1 MRWVRAVIYA
11 RVSRAADRSSET
23 STPRQIANC
32 RSYLSSRE
40 WDEHAVFRDVDR
52 SAYRSGVL
60 RPGFEAMLAE
70 LTRGG
75 VDVLVVWKLDR
86 LTRRSRD
93 FERVWSVCEDHR
105 VALASVTEPVDT
117 TTPIGLAIVRVLLTF
132 ASVESTVK
140 GERLAARFR
149 EKATRG
155 LPHEGGVRPFGH
167 SRDRSEVIE
176 GEAVLLREAAQRIIH
191 GEGVVAIARDFRARG
206 VVGSCGVPWTHT
218 GMRSSLL
225 SARMV
230 GDRSYRGDVVARDC
244 FPAILDRNTHE
255 LVRHILDDTPKRAR
269 PSRSLLQG
277 LLRCGLCG
285 QHLTAAMSSK
295 KSLIYKCAGSPYG
308 QGCDRISISRP
319 LVEDLLVRAVR
330 DRLRRRSMR
339 RQRAEP
345 SDPTG
350 RLRELNRA
358 YFVAGALSRAEFYA
372 TRQTLLSDDD
382 DRADRWNI
390 HPDIPPG
397 ASGRELDRRWDELTR
412 SAQRA
417 LLEAFLDR
425 AVVAPAPVRGGGFQP
440 ERVHLHWHGT

>member
-1 MRWVRAVIYA
+1 MY
-11 RVSRAADRSSET
+11 
-23 STPRQIANC
+23 
-32 RSYLSSRE
+32 
-40 WDEHAVFRDVDR
+40 RDVDR
-52 SAYRSGVL
+52 SAYRNGVL

-93 FERVWSVCEDHR
+93 FERVWSVCEDHH

-149 EKATRG
+149 EKAVRG

-176 GEAVLLREAAQRIIH
+176 AEAVLLREAAQRIID
-191 GEGVVAIARDFRARG
+191 GEGVVGIARDFQARG
-206 VVGSCGVPWTHT
+206 VIGSRGVPWTHS
-218 GMRSSLL
+218 GIRSSLL

-230 GDRSYRGDVVARDC
+230 GDRSYRGQVVARDC
-244 FPAILDRNTHE
+244 FPAILDRHTHE
-255 LVRHILDDTPKRAR
+255 LVHHLVADTPKRTR

-277 LLRCGLCG
+277 LLLCGLCG
-285 QHLTAAMSSK
+285 QHLVAATSSK
-295 KSLIYKCAGSPYG
+295 KTAIYLCAGSPYG
-308 QGCDRISISRP
+308 HGCDRISISRP
-319 LVEDLLVRAVR
+319 RVEKLIVTAVR
-330 DRLRRRSMR
+330 ERLRRRSMR
-339 RQRAEP
+339 RQRPEP
-345 SDPTG
+345 CDPTG

-358 YFVAGALSRAEFYA
+358 YFVAGSVSRSEFYA
-372 TRQTLLSDDD
+372 TRQALLSDDD
-382 DRADRWNI
+382 DRTSRWNI

-397 ASGRELDRRWDELTR
+397 VGGRELDRRWDELTR

-417 LLEAFLDR
+417 LLEAFL
-425 AVVAPAPVRGGGFQP
+425 AGVVIKPAPVRGGGFQP
-440 ERVHLHWHGT
+440 SRVELDWHD